1 MPTPVK
7 PPRHPLARLPPLR
20 GRGMRGF
27 SFAAW
32 TINNFSSFFLWN
44 AYSKQKSSYFYC
56 GMKILHR
63 IFPFLL
69 LGYHLAFAWVGYQY
83 ILTHHGDAERYWF
96 LSQDLSGS
104 SWTDFL
110 KPGTDVVKFLTF
122 PLVKFFNLAFWSGFL
137 LFSLISFAGVLI
149 LYRMMMRI
157 AGANIKLQVLVLV
170 LMLLPNLHFWTSLIG
185 KEALILIPLTVFC
198 AEINRKRYFSM
209 LLVVSVMAVAVIR
222 PHVAFVLSLSYVLA
236 LLFTFPLSLKRK
248 ALVLGG
254 LAVGTG
260 FFTLLLTRLQD
271 FSGGFQRVLQKY
283 EAHIRYF
290 KTTDGYVALDQ
301 YPLPYKFFTFWFRPL
316 PFEKEGWLYG
326 VISIENTVLL
336 VSSFFVAF
344 YSVKHFSIL
353 KKRMLFVFPV
363 IMLTVLTLMYVY
375 AYANYGII
383 MRTRVMAV
391 PFLYLLILEVF
402 SISLS
407 RKALN
412 P

>member
-1 MPTPVK
+1 
-7 PPRHPLARLPPLR
+7 
-20 GRGMRGF
+20 
-27 SFAAW
+27 
-32 TINNFSSFFLWN
+32 
-44 AYSKQKSSYFYC
+44 
-56 GMKILHR
+56 MKILYR
-63 IFPFLL
+63 VFPFLL
-69 LGYHLAFAWVGYQY
+69 LAYHLIFAWVGYQY

-96 LSQDLSGS
+96 LLQDLSGS

-122 PLVKFFNLAFWSGFL
+122 PLVKFFNLPFWSGFL

-149 LYRMMMRI
+149 LYRNLMRI
-157 AGANIKLQVLVLV
+157 AGAHIKLQVLVLV

-185 KEALILIPLTVFC
+185 KEALILIPVTVFC

-248 ALVLGG
+248 GLVLGG

-326 VISIENTVLL
+326 VISIENAVLL

-363 IMLTVLTLMYVY
+363 IMLTFLTLMYVY